1 MRVEDAL
8 RKIRL
13 LRRVVPHNGASE
25 FEANTAAHLVQ
36 TLMERYSIGK
46 EDIHPVASPR
56 NRMTWVY
63 WEQLLA
69 DFGIA
74 LDRFGGRASA
84 SLGNGALIVI
94 QLCSGAV
101 ARAASIARRLE
112 NCSSGFR
119 PGIFACVSG
128 HVWSPILLSG
138 ALEMANQEIRE
149 RRSH

>member
-1 MRVEDAL
+1 MMRVEDAL

-63 WEQLLA
+63 WEQLLRTST
-69 DFGIA
+69 A

-84 SLGNGALIVI
+84 SLET
-94 QLCSGAV
+94 
-101 ARAASIARRLE
+101 ARVS
-112 NCSSGFR
+112 SSGSQRGIGKCSRRR
-119 PGIFACVSG
+119 PKVGELQLGIPAWNLCVRIWPRMVPDHLWRVRNGESG
-128 HVWSPILLSG
+128 NP
-138 ALEMANQEIRE
+138 
-149 RRSH
+149 

>member
-1 MRVEDAL
+1 MMRVEDAL

-13 LRRVVPHNGASE
+13 LRRVIPQNGASE

-94 QLCSGAV
+94 RL
-101 ARAASIARRLE
+101 AAGHWQVQQASPRRLE
-112 NCSSGFR
+112 NCIGT
-119 PGIFACVSG
+119 PALNLCVRIG
-128 HVWSPILLSG
+128 QEPSPILLSG
-138 ALEMANQEIRE
+138 SLEMANQEIRE
-149 RRSH
+149 RWSH